1 MTEVEHSDAFV
12 LFGASGDLAAKKIF
26 SALARLESSG
36 SLPRQLIGVAKSGW
50 SQDQF
55 HQRIRESLKGLSPGT
70 GNAAAESLCKRF
82 AYIDGDYRDEAT
94 FLALADHL
102 RDVRAP
108 LFYLAIPPSLFGT
121 VADALHQHKLTHRA
135 RLIVEKPF
143 GHDLQSAIALNR
155 LLHSVVP
162 EERLFRIDHYL
173 GKDPVLNLIY
183 FRFVNSFL
191 EPIWNN
197 HYVESIQV
205 TMAENFG
212 VSDRGAF
219 YDEVGAIRDVVQNHL
234 LHTLSILTMDP
245 PINASA
251 ESNRDEKTKILK
263 AILPIQP
270 TQLIRGQYAG
280 YLQEPGVHP
289 QSKTETYAALRTTI
303 ETWRWSGVPIL
314 IRAGKH
320 LRVSATE
327 ILVRFKHPPVSITN
341 EPFPPGSNYLR
352 FRLGPD
358 RVEIGLGA
366 RAKRPG
372 PTMVGQPLELLV
384 MRNQS
389 GEEEPYE
396 LLLGDAIR
404 GDQSLFTSQEAVEA
418 AWRIVDPGL
427 NQNTPVYEYPVG
439 SMGPR
444 EADSLTDLPGGWHDP
459 SGKENGG
466 PAPKGPS

>member
-1 MTEVEHSDAFV
+1 MTGIELSDAFV

-26 SALARLESSG
+26 SALARLESSE
-36 SLPRQLIGVAKSGW
+36 SLPPKLIGIAKSGW

-55 HQRIRESLKGLSPGT
+55 RQRIQESLKASSPGT
-70 GNAAAESLCKRF
+70 GSPAAESLCRRF
-82 AYIDGDYRDEAT
+82 DYIDGDYRDAAT
-94 FLALADHL
+94 FHALADHL
-102 RDVRAP
+102 QNVRAP

-121 VADALHQHKLTHRA
+121 VADALHQHKLTRRA

-183 FRFVNSFL
+183 FRFANSFL

-205 TMAENFG
+205 TMSENFG
-212 VSDRGAF
+212 VTDRGAF
-219 YDEVGAIRDVVQNHL
+219 YDEVGTIRDVVQNHL

-263 AILPIQP
+263 AILPISP
-270 TQLIRGQYAG
+270 TSLIRGQYAG
-280 YLQEPGVHP
+280 YLKEPGVHP
-289 QSKTETYAALRTTI
+289 HSSTETYAALRTTI

-314 IRAGKH
+314 IRAGKN

-327 ILVRFKHPPVSITN
+327 ILVRFKHPPVSITS

-372 PTMVGQPLELLV
+372 PAMVGQPLELLV
-384 MRNQS
+384 MRNQRN
-389 GEEEPYE
+389 EEDPYE

-404 GDQSLFTSQEAVEA
+404 GDQGLFTSQEAVEA
-418 AWRIVDPGL
+418 AWQIVDPIL
-427 NQNTPVYEYPVG
+427 NQTTPVYEYPVG
-439 SMGPR
+439 SMGPH
-444 EADSLTDLPGGWHDP
+444 EADSLADLPGGWHDP
-459 SGKENGG
+459 CGKENGG
-466 PAPKGPS
+466 PGPKGFS